1 MKMTNFR
8 TSSEIG
14 SISHIVGEES
24 AVELVAMAGFDAW
37 DFSLFDMW
45 RWDKKNNRAF
55 VSTHPLSS
63 SEYLAFSRRLRRIGE
78 NCGIRCNQSHA
89 PHPSVPCGID
99 NLLRSIE
106 CTAEVGAE
114 ICVIHPDNNSTPE
127 QNAEMYLKLLPYAKA
142 CGVKIATENMWNWNK
157 ELDVASPA
165 ACSSAESFIAHLK
178 SVDDPYFVACLDI
191 GHAEMRGLNSSASE
205 MIYAL
210 GDKLCALHIHDN
222 RCLPDKDDH
231 LLPFDGNIDFDKVAS
246 FIAQSGYEGTVM
258 LEVGKNVTKDGESV
272 YGGISD
278 EEYVLRAIESA
289 NRLLE
294 MINSKR

>member
-8 TSSEIG
+8 TSTEIG

-24 AVELVAMAGFDAW
+24 AVELVAKAGFDAW

-55 VSTHPLSS
+55 SSTHPLGS

-78 NCGIRCNQSHA
+78 DCGIRCNQSHA

-178 SVDDPYFVACLDI
+178 SVDDPCFVACLDI
-191 GHAEMRGLNSSASE
+191 GHAEMRGLNSSAVE

-222 RCLPDKDDH
+222 DKHRDSH
-231 LLPFDGNIDFDKVAS
+231 QIPGSMNIDFASVAS
-246 FIAQSGYEGTVM
+246 ALKNVGYNGYYT
-258 LEVGKNVTKDGESV
+258 LEAYNFLVGKDKHEVLDGLKA
-272 YGGISD
+272 
-278 EEYVLRAIESA
+278 LRQS
-289 NRLLE
+289 LE
-294 MINSKR
+294 IFK